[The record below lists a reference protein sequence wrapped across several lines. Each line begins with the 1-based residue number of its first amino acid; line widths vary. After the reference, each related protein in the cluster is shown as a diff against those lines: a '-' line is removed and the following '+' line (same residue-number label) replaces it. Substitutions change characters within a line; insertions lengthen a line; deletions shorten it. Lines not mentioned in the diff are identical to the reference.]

1 MRILS
6 GSLLGVIVSVL
17 LLTSPPAVGG
27 AGRRLLLS
35 GFGARSYRPGQVA
48 VLRTRATRA
57 RRMLLQI
64 FLAGGVE
71 RPGVSAADWDRR
83 IFGEPMTASRALR
96 RRRGGGPWT
105 IHIRLGADWPSGD
118 YVARLRWLGQTDY
131 APFVLRPL
139 RRGGP
144 PVLVVEPTNTWEAYN
159 VTGGDSWY
167 LNSAVHVIDL
177 ARPYAGVDVRGRRT
191 VRGLPQQFFL
201 DLGFL
206 RWYWRS
212 GFKADFV
219 SDDDLERVPS
229 ARALRH
235 YRLIV
240 FAGHEEYVTAHV
252 YDLMER
258 YRAGGGNLVFLS
270 ANNFF
275 YAVRAHRN
283 TIAGRTPWR
292 TLGRPEA
299 ALVGAQY
306 DGWNEARFP
315 NRAYR
320 VTDTHADPWL
330 FAGTNLHDGSR
341 FGRYG
346 IEIDSRA
353 AASPPD
359 TRAVAAISHEF
370 GSDRSAEMTIYR
382 RGRATVFDAGALNF
396 GASAYWPGI
405 SKLVTNLWQHLSG
418 EQPTE
423 AGTPERAAGVLAGMR
438 NCAGSLGT
446 PRFGG

>member
-1 MRILS
+1 MVAGRMRIRS
-6 GSLLGVIVSVL
+6 GLLVGLIAGVIL
-17 LLTSPPAVGG
+17 LASPAAGG
-27 AGRRLLLS
+27 GVGRRPLLS
-35 GFGARSYRPGQVA
+35 GFGARSFRPGQVA
-48 VLRTRATRA
+48 VLRTQATQAKR
-57 RRMLLQI
+57 LVLQI

-71 RPGVSAADWDRR
+71 RPGVSTPEWDRR
-83 IFGEPMTASRALR
+83 IFGEPMTGPRVLHR
-96 RRRGGGPWT
+96 EHGGGPWI

-118 YVARLRWLGQTDY
+118 YAARLRWLRQTDY

-144 PVLVVEPTNTWEAYN
+144 AVLVVEPTNTWQAYN

-167 LNSAVHVIDL
+167 LDPAVHTVDL
-177 ARPYAGVDVRGRRT
+177 ARPYAGVDVHGRRVVT
-191 VRGLPQQFFL
+191 GLPPQFFL

-240 FAGHEEYVTAHV
+240 FAGHEEYVTGHV
-252 YDLMER
+252 YDLVER
-258 YRAGGGNLVFLS
+258 YRDGGGNLAFLS
-270 ANNFF
+270 ANSFF
-275 YAVRAHRN
+275 YGVRAYRN
-283 TIAGRTPWR
+283 RIVGRTRWR
-292 TLGRPEA
+292 SLGRPEA
-299 ALVGAQY
+299 GLVGAEY
-306 DGWNEARFP
+306 AGWNEAHFP

-320 VTDTHADPWL
+320 VTDSRAAPWL
-330 FAGTNLHDGSR
+330 YAGTKLRDGSR

-353 AASPPD
+353 AASPRD
-359 TRAVAAISHEF
+359 TRVVAAIGHEF
-370 GSDRSAEMTIYR
+370 GSDSSAEMTVYR
-382 RGRATVFDAGALNF
+382 KGRATVFDAGALNF

-405 SKLVTNLWQHLSG
+405 SQLVSNLWQHLSG
-418 EQPTE
+418 EAPE
-423 AGTPERAAGVLAGMR
+423 PAGRSARLR
-438 NCAGSLGT
+438 
-446 PRFGG
+446 